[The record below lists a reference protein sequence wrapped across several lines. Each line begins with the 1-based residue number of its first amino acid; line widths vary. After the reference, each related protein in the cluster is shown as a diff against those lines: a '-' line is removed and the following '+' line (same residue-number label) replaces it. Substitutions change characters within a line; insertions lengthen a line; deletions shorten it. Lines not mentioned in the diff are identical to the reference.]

1 MSENEKK
8 SKRRIYAEEGL
19 LNAAF
24 TLNGWFV
31 KLKPAYAID
40 KMVFCFVKK
49 NTKAAQSFNVYMD
62 LDDFDIWMSDIENFR
77 MKRIIDEEGKA
88 KKPLPEA
95 YKIVT
100 GEKGAFSVG
109 ICKSSN
115 GDGYVING
123 HGKKK
128 ENGKY
133 TGDFMNAFVPVSYDW
148 LRVTARYYKLTVK
161 KHYEELSDLI
171 LLESS
176 RQHNPAEGV
185 QADPSDPSETSDAAT
200 ENDNKT
206 NNASSSENKNSKTDK
221 DNSSANKQENDTKPA
236 SKPAASNKKLPEMA
250 IDTMTKVCYDG
261 KQYKFMALNPDGK
274 ELNIIVSNDTA
285 QALGERFAEFRRA
298 CEEAVN
304 KGNHIHVTMQY
315 KNGTYKDSKTNKEY
329 AVFYMLGIATK

>member
-8 SKRRIYAEEGL
+8 SKRKIYAEEGL

-88 KKPLPEA
+88 KKTLPEA

-185 QADPSDPSETSDAAT
+185 QADPSDPSEAT

>member
-1 MSENEKK
+1 MKGENMSENEKK

-88 KKPLPEA
+88 KKTLPET

-148 LRVTARYYKLTVK
+148 LRVTARYYNLYVK
-161 KHYEELSDLI
+161 KPYEEL
-171 LLESS
+171 
-176 RQHNPAEGV
+176 
-185 QADPSDPSETSDAAT
+185 
-200 ENDNKT
+200 
-206 NNASSSENKNSKTDK
+206 
-221 DNSSANKQENDTKPA
+221 
-236 SKPAASNKKLPEMA
+236 
-250 IDTMTKVCYDG
+250 
-261 KQYKFMALNPDGK
+261 
-274 ELNIIVSNDTA
+274 
-285 QALGERFAEFRRA
+285 
-298 CEEAVN
+298 
-304 KGNHIHVTMQY
+304 
-315 KNGTYKDSKTNKEY
+315 
-329 AVFYMLGIATK
+329 

>member
-88 KKPLPEA
+88 KKTLPET

-161 KHYEELSDLI
+161 KHYEELSDSIILPKVFRQIRLI
-171 LLESS
+171 HLKQLKTITKQTMHLLAKTKTV
-176 RQHNPAEGV
+176 RQIRTIPLQIN
-185 QADPSDPSETSDAAT
+185 
-200 ENDNKT
+200 
-206 NNASSSENKNSKTDK
+206 
-221 DNSSANKQENDTKPA
+221 
-236 SKPAASNKKLPEMA
+236 
-250 IDTMTKVCYDG
+250 
-261 KQYKFMALNPDGK
+261 
-274 ELNIIVSNDTA
+274 
-285 QALGERFAEFRRA
+285 RRMIQ
-298 CEEAVN
+298 N
-304 KGNHIHVTMQY
+304 LLQNLHHQIKSYLKWPLIR
-315 KNGTYKDSKTNKEY
+315 
-329 AVFYMLGIATK
+329 